1 MSIIN
6 KSLVGVGAITLLWLS
21 GAIEFMPKL
30 MADIGQWD
38 GVETINRIMQ
48 AGGRAIAS
56 QLDKKLGNAKPLSA
70 DQNVKLGSQIC
81 KDKTTT
87 PNARLSLKMY
97 ERHLQAVELKV
108 RSPLRDKNPDV
119 FCEWHENKWS
129 PLTKIQKLVYV
140 PEWEA
145 AKSKALIVDQ
155 DSTDSKIID
164 LTSDGQQSKP

>member
-1 MSIIN
+1 MSILN

-48 AGGRAIAS
+48 TGGRAIAS
-56 QLDKKLGNAKPLSA
+56 QLDKKLGNAKPLPA

-119 FCEWHENKWS
+119 FCESIDNKMMS
-129 PLTKIQKLVYV
+129 LGGELIYI
-140 PEWEA
+140 PEWES
-145 AKSKALIVDQ
+145 AKGKALKVDIR
-155 DSTDSKIID
+155 SGETKIID
-164 LTSDGQQSKP
+164 LTTDGQPKP

>member
-48 AGGRAIAS
+48 TGGRAIAS
-56 QLDKKLGNAKPLSA
+56 QLDKKLGNAKPLPA

-119 FCEWHENKWS
+119 FCEWHENK
-129 PLTKIQKLVYV
+129 TTVIFKINKLVYIAD
-140 PEWEA
+140 WEA
-145 AKSKALIVDQ
+145 AKGKALIVDM
-155 DSTDSKIID
+155 DTTETKIID
-164 LTSDGQQSKP
+164 LTDGQQSKP